1 MAAVRDGAGDAESM
15 FSAIPVVDIIVDKV
29 EGRSKMNQHKVH
41 EDLIAVTDELASSE
55 NFTSLELAAKMRKLR
70 PHLTYG
76 SPE

>member
-1 MAAVRDGAGDAESM
+1 MEPVKRESM

-29 EGRSKMNQHKVH
+29 KCQSKMNQHKVD
-41 EDLIAVTDELASSE
+41 EDHIAVVDELASSE
-55 NFTSLELAAKMRKLR
+55 NLASRELAAKMRKLR